1 LTVKSSKEEKLADQN
16 AAPQEPTAEKP
27 PEVKVQRPTFFIVL
41 AVINMIVVASVAI
54 LLYKG
59 RKKDE
64 SQPKIDDVIAG
75 ESKVQGDEQGKSEE
89 FIGSLIPMETFLVN
103 LAGSRGNKVAKI
115 NLELEVDGPKV
126 TEEIEKR
133 KPQVR
138 DIIIILLSS
147 KTFDQVSTKEGKD
160 FLRDEIR
167 DTVNSFLTKGHIKRV
182 YFTEFIFN

>member
-1 LTVKSSKEEKLADQN
+1 MAEDN
-16 AAPQEPTAEKP
+16 AAATEPTAEKP
-27 PEVKVQRPTFFIVL
+27 PEIKVQRPTFFIVL
-41 AVINMIVVASVAI
+41 AVVNMLVVAAVAV

-59 RKKDE
+59 RKKEE
-64 SQPKIDDVIAG
+64 SQPKIDDVIKG
-75 ESKVQGDEQGKSEE
+75 EAQAQHEEKTDDEQ
-89 FIGSLIPMETFLVN
+89 FIGTLIPMETFLVN

-115 NLELEVDGPKV
+115 NLELEVDGPRV
-126 TEEIEKR
+126 QEEIEKR

-147 KTFDQVSTKEGKD
+147 KTFEQVSSREGKD
-160 FLRDEIR
+160 SLRDEIR

>member
-1 LTVKSSKEEKLADQN
+1 MAEQN

-41 AVINMIVVASVAI
+41 AIVNMLVVATVAV

-59 RKKDE
+59 RKKE
-64 SQPKIDDVIAG
+64 EAQPKIDDVITG
-75 ESKVQGDEQGKSEE
+75 EAHAQAEEQVEDEKV
-89 FIGSLIPMETFLVN
+89 IGELIPMETFLVN

-115 NLELEVDGPKV
+115 NLELEVDGTKV
-126 TEEIEKR
+126 LEEIDKR

-147 KTFDQVSTKEGKD
+147 KTFEQVSTREGKD
-160 FLRDEIR
+160 ALRDEIR

>member
-1 LTVKSSKEEKLADQN
+1 LAEQN

-41 AVINMIVVASVAI
+41 AVVNMLVVATVAF

-59 RKKDE
+59 RKKE
-64 SQPKIDDVIAG
+64 EAQPKIDDVIAG
-75 ESKVQGDEQGKSEE
+75 EARTQENEKVEDEKVIGD
-89 FIGSLIPMETFLVN
+89 LIPMETFLVN

-126 TEEIEKR
+126 QEEIDKR

-147 KTFDQVSTKEGKD
+147 KTFEQVSTREGKD
-160 FLRDEIR
+160 ALRDEIR